1 MRARAMGRRMAPWA
15 VFVAVAMLAGCGADE
30 VPKEPVRPAI
40 VANPVALEAMTI
52 ESYSGDV
59 RARYQSALGFRVAGK
74 IRVRRVDTGAVVK
87 AGQVLAEL
95 EPQDIDLQRTAAE
108 AAVASAEADL
118 ALADAEL
125 ERHRQ
130 LLEKNYI
137 SQALFDARANQHKA
151 ASARLEQARAQLD
164 VARNQSSYT
173 QLAADADGVV
183 TQWYAEIGQVVAA
196 GQPIVGLARSGELE
210 TLIDVPE
217 SRVGE
222 FTIGRPVI
230 VQLWAERGSRYAGK
244 VREVSPS
251 ADPAT
256 RTYAVRVAFDE
267 PDQAV
272 KLGMSTR
279 VFFMDSNA
287 PSAVL
292 VALSALHEKDG
303 KPAVWVVD
311 EATSAVQ
318 LREVQVGQYREDG
331 VTIVAGLTTGDRI
344 VTAGVHKLRPGQ
356 VVKPIDLALA
366 R

>member
-1 MRARAMGRRMAPWA
+1 MQAEHRKWLWPLG
-15 VFVAVAMLAGCGADE
+15 LALTAALAACGGGE
-30 VPKEPVRPAI
+30 KPKEVIRPAI
-40 VANPVALEAMTI
+40 VSSPVALESLTI

-59 RARYQSALGFRVAGK
+59 RPRYQSPLGFRVAGK
-74 IRVRRVDTGAVVK
+74 IKRRLVDTGALVK
-87 AGQVLAEL
+87 NGQVLVEL
-95 EPQDIDLQRTAAE
+95 EPQDINLQRTSAE

-137 SQALFDARANQHKA
+137 SKALFDARANQQKA
-151 ASARLEQARAQLD
+151 AAARLEQAKAQLD

-183 TQWYAEIGQVVAA
+183 TQWLAEVGQVVAA
-196 GQPIVGLARSGELE
+196 GQPIVGLARSGEIE
-210 TLIDVPE
+210 AQIDVPE
-217 SRVGE
+217 SRVSE
-222 FTIGRPVI
+222 FTKGRPVV
-230 VQLWAERGSRYAGK
+230 VQLWAERGSRYAGR

-272 KLGMSTR
+272 KIGMTTR
-279 VFFMDSNA
+279 VFFTDSAA
-287 PSAVL
+287 PASVL
-292 VALSALHEKDG
+292 IPLSALYEKDR
-303 KPAVWVVD
+303 KPAVWVLDPGKNTVN
-311 EATSAVQ
+311 

-331 VTIVAGLTTGDRI
+331 ASIIAGLTTEDRI
-344 VTAGVHKLRPGQ
+344 VTAGVHKLRANQ
-356 VVKPIDLALA
+356 VVKPIDLELA

>member
-1 MRARAMGRRMAPWA
+1 MKFGL
-15 VFVAVAMLAGCGADE
+15 VALVAAMLAACGADKPQTE
-30 VPKEPVRPAI
+30 VIRPAI
-40 VANPVALEAMTI
+40 VANPVALDALAI

-59 RARYQSALGFRVAGK
+59 RARYQSSLGFRVAGK
-74 IRVRRVDTGAVVK
+74 IRARKVDTGAQVR

-95 EPQDIDLQRTAAE
+95 EPQDIGLQETAAQ

-118 ALADAEL
+118 ALAGAEL

-137 SQALFDARANQHKA
+137 SQALFDARANQEKA

-164 VARNQSSYT
+164 VAKNQSSYT
-173 QLAADADGVV
+173 MLAADADGVV
-183 TQWYAEIGQVVAA
+183 TQWFAEIGQVVGA
-196 GQPIVGLARSGELE
+196 GQPIVGLARNGELE
-210 TLIDVPE
+210 TQIDVPE
-217 SRVGE
+217 SRVSE
-222 FTIGRPVI
+222 FGMGRPVI

-256 RTYAVRVAFDE
+256 RTYSVRVAFDE
-267 PDQAV
+267 ADQAV
-272 KLGMSTR
+272 KLGMTTR
-279 VFFMDSNA
+279 VFFTDSA
-287 PSAVL
+287 TPSAVL
-292 VALSALHEKDG
+292 VPLSALHELDR
-303 KPAVWVVD
+303 KPAVWVLDPEKKSVN
-311 EATSAVQ
+311 

-331 VTIVAGLTTGDRI
+331 VTITAGLTTGDRI

-356 VVKPIDLALA
+356 VVKPIDLAMA

>member
-1 MRARAMGRRMAPWA
+1 MLSVSMG
-15 VFVAVAMLAGCGADE
+15 LIAGCGGKDKAAE
-30 VPKEPVRPAI
+30 VVRPAI
-40 VANPVALEAMTI
+40 VANPVALEALAI

-59 RARYQSALGFRVAGK
+59 RARYQSSLGFRVAGK
-74 IRVRRVDTGAVVK
+74 IRDRLVDNGAVVK

-95 EPQDIDLQRTAAE
+95 EPQDIDLQRTASE

-118 ALADAEL
+118 ALANSEL

-137 SQALFDARANQHKA
+137 SQALFDARSNQQKA
-151 ASARLEQARAQLD
+151 ASARFEQAKAQLN

-173 QLAADADGVV
+173 TLSADADGVI
-183 TQWYAEIGQVVAA
+183 TQWFAEVGQVVAA
-196 GQPIVGLARSGELE
+196 GQPIVGLARSGEME
-210 TLIDVPE
+210 TQIDVPE

-222 FTIGRPVI
+222 FGKGRPVI

-251 ADPAT
+251 ADQAT
-256 RTYAVRVAFDE
+256 RTYSVRVAFDE
-267 PDQAV
+267 ADQAV

-279 VFFMDSNA
+279 VFFTDSAA

-292 VALSALHEKDG
+292 IPLSALHEKDR
-303 KPAVWVVD
+303 KPAVWVLD
-311 EATSAVQ
+311 PAKNAVQ

-331 VTIVAGLTTGDRI
+331 VTIIAGLTTEDRV

-356 VVKPIDLALA
+356 VIKPVDLAMA